1 MTDIFNIS
9 FLFLLSTVKFLFV
22 PFLSLLTYKYNVL
35 LSIPVHIAGGLTG
48 VYVFYHLSK
57 EILILWG
64 KIKQRY
70 HFGRNRKHPVVV
82 NAGSRKIVKIK
93 NRWGYAGLIV
103 LTPVFISI
111 PIGTFIA
118 VRFYRSKQTLTFLLI
133 SVVLWSFS
141 EHAIIYLLQKVFHT
155 I

>member
-1 MTDIFNIS
+1 MADFFNIL

-22 PFLSLLTYKYNVL
+22 PFLSLLTYKYNVV

-48 VYVFYHLSK
+48 VYVFYFLSK

-64 KIKQRY
+64 RLKQKYKIGKNKQ
-70 HFGRNRKHPVVV
+70 HVIV
-82 NAGSRKIVKIK
+82 NSNSRRIVKIK
-93 NRWGYAGLIV
+93 NRWGYIGLIV
-103 LTPVFISI
+103 LTPPVISI

>member
-1 MTDIFNIS
+1 MADFFNIL

-22 PFLSLLTYKYNVL
+22 PFLSLLTYKYNVV

-48 VYVFYHLSK
+48 VYVFYFLSK

-64 KIKQRY
+64 RLKQKYKIGKNKQ
-70 HFGRNRKHPVVV
+70 HVIV
-82 NAGSRKIVKIK
+82 NSNSRRIVKIK
-93 NRWGYAGLIV
+93 NRWGYIGLID
-103 LTPVFISI
+103 LTPPVISI